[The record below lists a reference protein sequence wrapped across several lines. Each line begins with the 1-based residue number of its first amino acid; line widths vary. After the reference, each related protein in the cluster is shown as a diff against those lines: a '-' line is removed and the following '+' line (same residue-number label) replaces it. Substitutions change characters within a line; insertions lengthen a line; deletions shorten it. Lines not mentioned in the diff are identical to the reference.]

1 MKSTLFVSLV
11 LIICSCKKYDD
22 NKKFSVYS
30 VNERLIKKGAWQ
42 IVSIEDLTSN
52 QKKEMQSSFLL
63 NFKDDKF
70 EIIDISTL
78 SPYTIGG
85 TDNYSDFL
93 KPSIEG
99 LMQDP
104 SYILHF
110 SANDYESNYS
120 LSDDKN
126 KILLTD
132 FITGYE
138 TTFNTYWKERYSL
151 EFEIKRL
158 EFGYMTL
165 VYDNKLKI
173 NFKKIATENK
183 K

>member
-1 MKSTLFVSLV
+1 
-11 LIICSCKKYDD
+11 
-22 NKKFSVYS
+22 
-30 VNERLIKKGAWQ
+30 
-42 IVSIEDLTSN
+42 
-52 QKKEMQSSFLL
+52 
-63 NFKDDKF
+63 
-70 EIIDISTL
+70 
-78 SPYTIGG
+78 
-85 TDNYSDFL
+85 
-93 KPSIEG
+93 
-99 LMQDP
+99 MQDP

-138 TTFNTYWKERYSL
+138 TTFNMYWKERYSL